1 VQQALHFTFEFWDGS
16 GPFGVHGSAIPLC
29 SRIVLA
35 AFVTEPFLRLKG
47 PAAAEQAAS
56 AFRGKSFDPQVA
68 DTFRSVLYQGGFV
81 EGLQKEEMWD
91 DVLSMEPDS
100 PIRHAPDTRLDD
112 VALAFADF
120 IDLKALTTQGHSR
133 ETARWAECIARGLG
147 LPQADVT
154 AIRRAALVHDLGN
167 VAVPALIL
175 DKPGRLTAAEQ
186 ERLRLHPYY
195 TERIL
200 ARAPALQKVALIAG
214 AHHERLD
221 GQGYFR
227 GLAGAQIP
235 IAARVLAVADVF
247 QEHCAGRPDQPGLS
261 PEDAL
266 RAMRPEVGP
275 SLDPDCFAA
284 LGQELGVT
292 APQATAPQATAQRV
306 LPAGLTERE
315 VEVLR
320 LVAKGAS
327 NRQIAK
333 TLSISEKTAGH
344 HLEHIY
350 DKIGVSGRGAAVFFA
365 MEHELIA

>member
-1 VQQALHFTFEFWDGS
+1 
-16 GPFGVHGSAIPLC
+16 VHGSAIPLC
-29 SRIVLA
+29 SRIMLA

-47 PAAAEQAAS
+47 PAAAEQAAG

-68 DTFRSVLYQGGFV
+68 DAFRAALHQGGFV

-91 DVLSMEPDS
+91 DVLGMEPDS
-100 PIRHAPDTRLDD
+100 PVRHAPDARLDD

-120 IDLKALTTQGHSR
+120 IDLKALTTLGHSR
-133 ETARWAECIARGLG
+133 ETARWAECIAHGLG

-235 IAARVLAVADVF
+235 IAARVLTVADVF
-247 QEHCAGRPDQPGLS
+247 QERCAGRTGLPGLS

-292 APQATAPQATAQRV
+292 APQATAPQATAPQANTQRV

-333 TLSISEKTAGH
+333 ALSISEKTAGH